1 MTYREM
7 AVEALK
13 LAGEELIN
21 RADSLI
27 PNAERVEQINVWVR
41 IPSLSDN
48 ALEMPTIEVET
59 DVAPTSF
66 MLDKFLSL
74 KLGRTGGET
83 DDCGK

>member
-13 LAGEELIN
+13 LAGQELME

-27 PNAERVEQINVWVR
+27 PNAQCVKAINVWVR

-48 ALEMPTIEVET
+48 ALDIPEVTVET
-59 DVAPTSF
+59 DVLPTSF
-66 MLDKFLSL
+66 YLDKFLAL
-74 KLGRTGGET
+74 KLNG
-83 DDCGK
+83 DKS